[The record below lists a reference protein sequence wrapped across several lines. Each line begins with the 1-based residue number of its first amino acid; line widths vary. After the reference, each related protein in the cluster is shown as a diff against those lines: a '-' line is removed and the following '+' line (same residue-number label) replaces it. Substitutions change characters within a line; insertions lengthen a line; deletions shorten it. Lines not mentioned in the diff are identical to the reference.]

1 MWLYRDTLKYSQPSN
16 PSLSLFCGRV
26 ALSSATP
33 TNALS
38 EERDKRERERERLTR
53 DLEIFHTPVRLS
65 GIAELKAKQ
74 ETCLN

>member
-38 EERDKRERERERLTR
+38 EERDKRERERETDKRLR
-53 DLEIFHTPVRLS
+53 DISHPRAS
-65 GIAELKAKQ
+65 Q
-74 ETCLN
+74 WNS

>member
-1 MWLYRDTLKYSQPSN
+1 MRFQKKETK
-16 PSLSLFCGRV
+16 
-26 ALSSATP
+26 
-33 TNALS
+33 
-38 EERDKRERERERLTR
+38 EKERERLTR